1 MTKEEFA
8 TMQKQALEQL
18 MTGKSL
24 TGKDGVF
31 APLLKQFL
39 EGALE
44 AEMEGHLDEE
54 ERSKKNKRNG
64 KGKKTLKTNAGE
76 VEISTPQDRH
86 SSFEPQIIK
95 KRETVLAESLTGKI
109 LSLYGMGMSLR
120 DISKHIDE
128 MYDTKVSATTLSQI
142 TDKVIP
148 EIKQWQSR
156 PLESVYAIVW
166 LDAMHFKVKEEGKFR
181 SKAFYTI
188 LAVNCDGKKELLGLY
203 LSENEGANFWLQV
216 LTDLRNRGLE
226 DILIACIDNLK
237 GFPEAIASIYPSCEI
252 QTCII
257 HQLRNSMKYVASK
270 NQKEFMQD
278 LKLVY
283 KADTK
288 EIAETELDNLEEKW
302 IKKYPIVIKS
312 WRNNWSCLSTYFDY
326 TPEIRRLIY
335 TTNTVEGF
343 HRQIRKVTKTK
354 GPFTSDMALIKI
366 IYLAYCQIRKKWTS
380 PLQNWA
386 LTIQQLSIRFGE
398 RVKIDLI
405 T

>member
-1 MTKEEFA
+1 MTEEEFSI
-8 TMQKQALEQL
+8 MQKKALEQL
-18 MTGKSL
+18 KTGQSL

-39 EGALE
+39 ETALE
-44 AEMEGHLDEE
+44 EEMEGHLDKA
-54 ERSKKNKRNG
+54 ERANKNKRNG
-64 KGKKTLKTNAGE
+64 KGKKTLKTNVGS
-76 VEISTPQDRH
+76 VDIITPQDRQ
-86 SSFEPQIIK
+86 SSFEPEIVK

-109 LSLYGMGMSLR
+109 LSLYGIGMSLR
-120 DISKHIDE
+120 DISKHIEE

-148 EIKQWQSR
+148 EIKQWQNR
-156 PLESVYAIVW
+156 PLESVYTIVW
-166 LDAMHFKVKEEGKFR
+166 LDAMHFKVKEEGKFK

-188 LAVNCDGKKELLGLY
+188 LAINCEGKKELLGLY

-216 LTDLRNRGLE
+216 LTDLKNRGLE

-237 GFPEAIASIYPSCEI
+237 GFPEAVSSIYPACEI

-257 HQLRNSMKYVASK
+257 HQIRNSLKYIASK
-270 NQKEFMQD
+270 NKKEFMSD

-288 EIAETELDNLEEKW
+288 ETAEIELDNLEEKW
-302 IKKYPIVIKS
+302 GKKYPIVIKS
-312 WRNNWSCLSTYFDY
+312 WRTNWTCLSTYFDY

-354 GPFTSDMALIKI
+354 GPFTSDMALLKI
-366 IYLAYCQIRKKWTS
+366 IYLAYCQIKKKWTT
-380 PLQNWA
+380 PLKNWA
-386 LTIQQLSIRFGE
+386 LTIQQLSIRFGD

>member
-1 MTKEEFA
+1 MTKEELDK
-8 TMQKQALEQL
+8 MQKKAIEQL
-18 MTGKSL
+18 KTGQSL

-31 APLLKQFL
+31 APMLKQFL
-39 EGALE
+39 EAALE
-44 AEMEGHLDEE
+44 AEMEAHLDEE

-64 KGKKTLKTNAGE
+64 KGSKTLKTHVGD

-86 SSFEPQIIK
+86 SSFEPEIIR

-109 LSLYGMGMSLR
+109 LSLYGIGMSLR
-120 DISKHIDE
+120 DISKHIEE

-148 EIKQWQSR
+148 EIKQWQNR
-156 PLESVYAIVW
+156 PLEAVYTIVW
-166 LDAMHFKVKEEGKFR
+166 LDAMHFKVKEEGKFK

-188 LAVNCDGKKELLGLY
+188 LAINCEGKKELLGLY
-203 LSENEGANFWLQV
+203 LSESEGANFWLQV
-216 LTDLRNRGLE
+216 LTDLKNRGLE
-226 DILIACIDNLK
+226 DILICCIDNLK
-237 GFPEAIASIYPSCEI
+237 GFPEAIASVYPECEI

-257 HQLRNSMKYVASK
+257 HQIRNSLKYIASNNK
-270 NQKEFMQD
+270 KEFMSD
-278 LKLVY
+278 LKKVY

-288 EIAETELDNLEEKW
+288 ESAEIELDNLEEKW
-302 IKKYPIVIKS
+302 GKKYPIVIRS
-312 WRNNWSCLSTYFDY
+312 WRNNWPCLSTYFDY

-343 HRQIRKVTKTK
+343 HRQIRKVTKSK

-366 IYLAYCQIRKKWTS
+366 IYLAYCQIKKKWTT

-386 LTIQQLSIRFGE
+386 LTIQQLSIRFGD

>member
-1 MTKEEFA
+1 MTQEELDK
-8 TMQKQALEQL
+8 MQKKAIEQL
-18 MTGKSL
+18 KTGQSL

-31 APLLKQFL
+31 APMLKQFL
-39 EGALE
+39 EAALE
-44 AEMEGHLDEE
+44 AEMEAHLDEE

-64 KGKKTLKTNAGE
+64 KGSKTLKTHVGD

-86 SSFEPQIIK
+86 SSFEPEIIR

-109 LSLYGMGMSLR
+109 LSLYGIGMSLR
-120 DISKHIDE
+120 DISKHIEE

-148 EIKQWQSR
+148 EIKQWQNR
-156 PLESVYAIVW
+156 PLEAVYTIVW
-166 LDAMHFKVKEEGKFR
+166 LDAMHFKVKEEGKFK

-188 LAVNCDGKKELLGLY
+188 LAINCEGKKELLGLY
-203 LSENEGANFWLQV
+203 LSESEGANFWLQV
-216 LTDLRNRGLE
+216 LTDLKNRGLE
-226 DILIACIDNLK
+226 DILICCIDNLK
-237 GFPEAIASIYPSCEI
+237 GFPEAIASVYPECEI

-257 HQLRNSMKYVASK
+257 HQIRNSLKYIASNNK
-270 NQKEFMQD
+270 KEFMSD
-278 LKLVY
+278 LKKVY

-288 EIAETELDNLEEKW
+288 ESAEIELDNLEEKW
-302 IKKYPIVIKS
+302 GKKYPIVIRS
-312 WRNNWSCLSTYFDY
+312 WRNNWPCLSTYFDY

-343 HRQIRKVTKTK
+343 HRQIRKVTKSK

-366 IYLAYCQIRKKWTS
+366 IYLAYCQIKKKWTT

-386 LTIQQLSIRFGE
+386 LTIQQLSIRFGD

>member
-8 TMQKQALEQL
+8 EMQKKALEQL
-18 MTGKSL
+18 KSGQSL

-54 ERSKKNKRNG
+54 ERSRKNKRNG
-64 KGKKTLKTNAGE
+64 RGKKTLKTNAGE

-86 SSFEPQIIK
+86 SSFEPQIVK

-120 DISKHIDE
+120 DISKHIEE

-148 EIKQWQSR
+148 EIKQWQNR

-166 LDAMHFKVKEEGKFR
+166 LDAMHFKVKEDGNYH

-188 LAVNCDGKKELLGLY
+188 LAINCEGMKELLGLY
-203 LSENEGANFWLQV
+203 LSENEGSNFWLQV
-216 LTDLRNRGLE
+216 LTDLKNRGLE

-237 GFPEAIASIYPSCEI
+237 GFPEAISSVYPQCEI

-270 NQKEFMQD
+270 NQKEFMAD

-283 KADTK
+283 KAETR
-288 EIAETELDNLEEKW
+288 ETAETELDNLEEKW
-302 IKKYPIVIKS
+302 GKKYPIVIRS
-312 WRNNWSCLSTYFDY
+312 WRTNWSCLSSYFDY

-366 IYLAYCQIRKKWTS
+366 IYLAYRQIKKKWTS

-386 LTIQQLSIRFGE
+386 LTIQQLSIRFGD